1 MPTSPISINLDRMV
15 DAMLDTRTPHYWDPK
30 RKKIVRGSSE
40 LDDDKTRRVLID
52 TIGKRKFK
60 QLTDG
65 FAATIDPKD
74 GKLVQE
80 AVKGSFDKFNRLLQ
94 KRPDLKKAWIAF
106 AGPELMDAAVDWLA
120 MQGIEE
126 FIATGEI
133 AKFAVEEAEEELDED
148 LEDEDEDDED
158 VDEEE
163 DAEEEEEVEEEEEEE
178 EEDEEEDEE
187 EEEDEDLE
195 EEDEDDDDFEE
206 DEDDEE

>member
-40 LDDDKTRRVLID
+40 LDDDKSRRVLID

-65 FAATIDPKD
+65 FAETIDPKD
-74 GKLVQE
+74 GKLVQD

-94 KRPDLKKAWIAF
+94 KRLDLKQAWIEF
-106 AGPELMDAAVDWLA
+106 AGAELMDAAVDWLA

-133 AKFAVEEAEEELDED
+133 AKIAIEQAEED
-148 LEDEDEDDED
+148 LEEEEDKDDEDDED
-158 VDEEE
+158 DEEDEEE
-163 DAEEEEEVEEEEEEE
+163 AEAEEEEEEELEEE
-178 EEDEEEDEE
+178 EEDEEDEEDEDEEDDEE
-187 EEEDEDLE
+187 EEE
-195 EEDEDDDDFEE
+195 FEGE
-206 DEDDEE
+206 EDDEE

>member
-1 MPTSPISINLDRMV
+1 MPTQPISINLDRMV

-30 RKKIVRGSSE
+30 RTKIVRGSSE
-40 LDDDKTRRVLID
+40 LDDDRTRRVLID

-65 FAATIDPKD
+65 FAKTIDPKD
-74 GKLVQE
+74 AKLVQD

-94 KRPDLKKAWIAF
+94 KRLDLKKAWIAF
-106 AGPELMDAAVDWLA
+106 AGVELMEAAVDWLA
-120 MQGIEE
+120 MQGIDE

-133 AKFAVEEAEEELDED
+133 AKFATAHAEEVAAEEEEDDDEDVEEEEEEADEEAEEE
-148 LEDEDEDDED
+148 
-158 VDEEE
+158 EEE
-163 DAEEEEEVEEEEEEE
+163 DEEEEEE

-187 EEEDEDLE
+187 FEEDD
-195 EEDEDDDDFEE
+195 

>member
-1 MPTSPISINLDRMV
+1 MPNQPISINLDRMV

-30 RKKIVRGSSE
+30 RSKIVRGSSD
-40 LDDDKTRRVLID
+40 LDDDRTRRVLID

-65 FAATIDPKD
+65 FAKTIDPKD

-94 KRPDLKKAWIAF
+94 KRADLKKAWIAF
-106 AGPELMDAAVDWLA
+106 AGEELMEAAVDWLA

-133 AKFAVEEAEEELDED
+133 AKFALEEAESAD
-148 LEDEDEDDED
+148 
-158 VDEEE
+158 
-163 DAEEEEEVEEEEEEE
+163 EE
-178 EEDEEEDEE
+178 EEDEEEDD
-187 EEEDEDLE
+187 EEDE
-195 EEDEDDDDFEE
+195 EDGDSPKDGESAEDADSDA
-206 DEDDEE
+206 DES

>member
-30 RKKIVRGSSE
+30 RKKIVRGSSD

-65 FAATIDPKD
+65 FAETLDAKD
-74 GKLVQE
+74 AKLVQD

-94 KRPDLKKAWIAF
+94 KRPELKQAWIAF

-133 AKFAVEEAEEELDED
+133 AKIAIEQAEEDLD
-148 LEDEDEDDED
+148 DEDEDS
-158 VDEEE
+158 DEEE
-163 DAEEEEEVEEEEEEE
+163 DEDEEEEEEE
-178 EEDEEEDEE
+178 SDEEEDV
-187 EEEDEDLE
+187 EDDEDDLE
-195 EEDEDDDDFEE
+195 EDDDFEE
-206 DEDDEE
+206 GEDDEE